1 MSDRRMI
8 TRMRP
13 ILQLVLAMVILT
25 ATLWVPVY
33 AEDNAVYLVTY
44 IEVMPNAVA
53 PGAAL
58 LERYGDASR
67 KEIGNL
73 SFDVATPRRNL
84 QTSCSRSSTANF
96 FGLAVIQCQ
105 PETWV
110 GGSRDVVTRDG
121 TAFVCPGRVQTIGT
135 PA

>member
-1 MSDRRMI
+1 MI

-67 KEIGNL
+67 KEIRAGPGNL
-73 SFDVATPRRNL
+73 DR
-84 QTSCSRSSTANF
+84 
-96 FGLAVIQCQ
+96 GI
-105 PETWV
+105 
-110 GGSRDVVTRDG
+110 GGVS
-121 TAFVCPGRVQTIGT
+121 A
-135 PA
+135 